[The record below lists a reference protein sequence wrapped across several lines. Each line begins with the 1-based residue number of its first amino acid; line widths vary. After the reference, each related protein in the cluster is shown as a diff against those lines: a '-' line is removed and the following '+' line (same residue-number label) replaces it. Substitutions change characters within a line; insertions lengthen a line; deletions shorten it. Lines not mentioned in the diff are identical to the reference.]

1 MKKVYLSSKCPRRK
15 KLLSLIGIDFEVINI
30 DIDESYRDHETPIEY
45 VKRISIEKAK
55 QGKLQA
61 ELNIPIL
68 AADTAVV
75 LKNIILGKAECA
87 EDAKNMLNKLSGYT
101 HSVFSAVTL
110 IDKTEKT
117 KVSINEVTFKKLSM
131 SEINSYCESGEP
143 IGKAGGYAIQGR
155 GMHFI
160 DNFKGS
166 YSAVIGLP
174 LKETIELL
182 EI

>member
-1 MKKVYLSSKCPRRK
+1 MKKVYLASQSPRRK

-45 VKRISIEKAK
+45 VKTISIEKAK

-61 ELNIPIL
+61 ELNTPIL

-131 SEINSYCESGEP
+131 SEINS
-143 IGKAGGYAIQGR
+143 
-155 GMHFI
+155 
-160 DNFKGS
+160 
-166 YSAVIGLP
+166 
-174 LKETIELL
+174 
-182 EI
+182 

>member
-1 MKKVYLSSKCPRRK
+1 MKKVYLASQSPRRK

-75 LKNIILGKAECA
+75 LKKIIDG
-87 EDAKNMLNKLSGYT
+87 
-101 HSVFSAVTL
+101 
-110 IDKTEKT
+110 
-117 KVSINEVTFKKLSM
+117 
-131 SEINSYCESGEP
+131 
-143 IGKAGGYAIQGR
+143 
-155 GMHFI
+155 
-160 DNFKGS
+160 
-166 YSAVIGLP
+166 
-174 LKETIELL
+174 
-182 EI
+182 

>member
-1 MKKVYLSSKCPRRK
+1 
-15 KLLSLIGIDFEVINI
+15 
-30 DIDESYRDHETPIEY
+30 
-45 VKRISIEKAK
+45 
-55 QGKLQA
+55 
-61 ELNIPIL
+61 
-68 AADTAVV
+68 
-75 LKNIILGKAECA
+75 
-87 EDAKNMLNKLSGYT
+87 
-101 HSVFSAVTL
+101 
-110 IDKTEKT
+110 
-117 KVSINEVTFKKLSM
+117 M
-131 SEINSYCESGEP
+131 SEINSYCETGEP